1 MMLKP
6 FQIGSV
12 EIKNPVMLAPMAGLA
27 DSAFRTLCMRF
38 GCGLTFTEI
47 TNAAALVRKSWRTWL
62 LLATTD
68 EERPVV
74 AHIYG
79 RDPQEMAKAARRIEE
94 MGYFSLIDINCGCPV
109 RRIMVRGCGAALM
122 GEPALIGRIVESISA
137 AVSLPVTVKT
147 RIGLDPDHHN
157 IDEIA
162 RVVEESGGSAIA
174 IHARYASAGHG
185 GPADWEA
192 LASVKQQR
200 GIAVIGNGGITVP
213 GDVAKMFSKTGVDG
227 VMIGRA
233 ALGCPWIFRQIADLA
248 AGGTGEWSPSDT
260 ELLDVIRAHTTLLFE
275 MKEREAP
282 FRRRIKFPPEA
293 SAALTMRPHLLKYLN
308 GRTGIGEVRK
318 RLNDLDSVESVCA
331 LAETVL

>member
-6 FQIGSV
+6 IQIGSV
-12 EIKNPVMLAPMAGLA
+12 EITNPVMLAPMAGLA

-79 RDPQEMAKAARRIEE
+79 RNPQEMAEAARRIEE

-162 RVVEESGGSAIA
+162 RVVEEEIGL
-174 IHARYASAGHG
+174 
-185 GPADWEA
+185 A
-192 LASVKQQR
+192 LL
-200 GIAVIGNGGITVP
+200 AVR
-213 GDVAKMFSKTGVDG
+213 SS
-227 VMIGRA
+227 
-233 ALGCPWIFRQIADLA
+233 L
-248 AGGTGEWSPSDT
+248 
-260 ELLDVIRAHTTLLFE
+260 
-275 MKEREAP
+275 
-282 FRRRIKFPPEA
+282 
-293 SAALTMRPHLLKYLN
+293 
-308 GRTGIGEVRK
+308 
-318 RLNDLDSVESVCA
+318 
-331 LAETVL
+331 

>member
-12 EIKNPVMLAPMAGLA
+12 EITNPVMLAPMAGLA

-79 RDPQEMAKAARRIEE
+79 RNPQEMAEAARRIEE
-94 MGYFSLIDINCGCPV
+94 MGCFSLIDINCGCPV

-157 IDEIA
+157 IDEVA

-192 LASVKQQR
+192 IASVKQQR

>member
-6 FQIGSV
+6 IQIGSV
-12 EIKNPVMLAPMAGLA
+12 EITNPVMLAPMAGLA

-79 RDPQEMAKAARRIEE
+79 RNPQEMAEAARRIEE

>member
-12 EIKNPVMLAPMAGLA
+12 EITNPVMLAPMAGLA

-79 RDPQEMAKAARRIEE
+79 RNPQEMAEAARRIEE
-94 MGYFSLIDINCGCPV
+94 MGCFSLIDINCGCPV

-157 IDEIA
+157 IDEVA
-162 RVVEESGGSAIA
+162 RVIEESGGSAIA